1 MDMMHLLQ
9 LVHCHFHLSHD
20 CENALSIPVET
31 ILTIF
36 ELDFKEKKKQKKKSL
51 KDCEKKIGTYLSL
64 TTN

>member
-31 ILTIF
+31 VLTIF
-36 ELDFKEKKKQKKKSL
+36 ELDLKKKKSERL
-51 KDCEKKIGTYLSL
+51 
-64 TTN
+64 